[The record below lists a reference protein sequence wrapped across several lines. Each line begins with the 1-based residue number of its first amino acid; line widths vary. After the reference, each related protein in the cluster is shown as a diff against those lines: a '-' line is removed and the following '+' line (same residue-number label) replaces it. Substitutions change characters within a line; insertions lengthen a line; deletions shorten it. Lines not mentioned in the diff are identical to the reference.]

1 MTDSGQSLTATSTT
15 MSATLAA
22 DAFLLLTLSNC
33 SIVANAAHQL
43 SGSLALECVT
53 IQVSGAPTAGNG
65 EDHHVYLV
73 LRMNDTEIPIDPSR
87 KIQTYF
93 SESGS
98 RKYTFLA
105 TDTDPVELVLTVA
118 LPSFPDA
125 HFLEEIEIFESI
137 LAQYA
142 DLQDPLAQDA
152 PTPDV
157 LPNIYDTTDSKELRG
172 HLVLVDQDNGEVV
185 GEFDRKFSVQEDP
198 TLSKKGHENDPVIIE
213 LPESNEEY
221 DANAMEIFAR
231 AIPPEQRDWITKGA
245 TVISH
250 AISGSTTL
258 LLTAISAGSSYY
270 TSRSKPSTPRTA
282 STSSVSTPGSAAP
295 PPLPPR
301 AVAFLSSARTRKGLA
316 AVHSVSGEAV
326 KVSAKT
332 VEIIDGML
340 KKALGSSKGKG
351 RATLTPGSR
360 SSRPP
365 LPPRAPSPSPYLAP
379 PPPYST
385 SSDMVPLTSEKP
397 PLPPRRQPS
406 PSPSPSRGSSPTPPT
421 LPPRKSGEVISL
433 KLSTTARILLS
444 ADLILST
451 IDNSTRRLLESGSEN
466 LGTVVGHKYGPEAGE
481 SSVLIAG
488 TARNVALVYI
498 DLRGIGRKALLRRAG
513 KEFVKGR
520 VTDIV
525 HKKD

>member
-1 MTDSGQSLTATSTT
+1 
-15 MSATLAA
+15 MSAAN
-22 DAFLLLTLSNC
+22 AFLLLTLSNC
-33 SIVANAAHQL
+33 SIVANATHQL

-53 IQVSGAPTAGNG
+53 IQVSGAPTG
-65 EDHHVYLV
+65 EDHVYLV

-87 KIQTYF
+87 KIETRF

-118 LPSFPDA
+118 LPNFPDT

-157 LPNIYDTTDSKELRG
+157 PPNIYDTADSKELRG
-172 HLVLVDQDNGEVV
+172 HLVLVNQDNGEVV

-282 STSSVSTPGSAAP
+282 STSSTSTPGSAAP

-351 RATLTPGSR
+351 KATLTPGSG

-365 LPPRAPSPSPYLAP
+365 LPPRAPSPAPYLAP
-379 PPPYST
+379 PPPYTT
-385 SSDMVPLTSEKP
+385 SPDKVPLTSEKP

-406 PSPSPSRGSSPTPPT
+406 PSPSRASSPTPPA
-421 LPPRKSGEVISL
+421 LPRRKSGEAISL
-433 KLSTTARILLS
+433 KLSTTARLLLS
-444 ADLILST
+444 ADLIWST
-451 IDNSTRRLLESGSEN
+451 IDNSTRRLLDSGSEN
-466 LGTVVGHKYGPEAGE
+466 LGTVVGHKYGAEAAE
-481 SSVLIAG
+481 SSVLMAG